1 MTRQIVRL
9 LVAGVL
15 SVAVLAGCAATT
27 PSAEQAPTAE
37 PTRTTDADRPT
48 PSRRAGHSPHP
59 SSAPS
64 DDEES
69 APAVGCAS
77 GPATKTP
84 DPALDLPPV
93 EVAVRF
99 LDGRVE
105 PAPDRVEVPLG
116 STVVL
121 RAEVD
126 TAAEIH
132 VHGYDV
138 MADAEPGEPVC
149 LEVLADTPGVFD
161 VEAHPETLL
170 LQLAV
175 R

>member
-1 MTRQIVRL
+1 MTRQIIRL
-9 LVAGVL
+9 LVAGAL
-15 SVAVLAGCAATT
+15 AAATLAGCAATALSAGPAPEGES
-27 PSAEQAPTAE
+27 PSATTQATE
-37 PTRTTDADRPT
+37 PTRTTSSHHPT
-48 PSRRAGHSPHP
+48 HP
-59 SSAPS
+59 T
-64 DDEES
+64 DGES
-69 APAVGCAS
+69 APAAGCTNDS
-77 GPATKTP
+77 TTEPAT
-84 DPALDLPPV
+84 DPGPDLPLV
-93 EVAVRF
+93 EVDVQL
-99 LDGRVE
+99 LDGTVE
-105 PAPDRVEVPLG
+105 PAPARIDIPLG

-138 MADAEPGEPVC
+138 AADAEPGEPVC

>member
-1 MTRQIVRL
+1 V
-9 LVAGVL
+9 
-15 SVAVLAGCAATT
+15 
-27 PSAEQAPTAE
+27 
-37 PTRTTDADRPT
+37 D
-48 PSRRAGHSPHP
+48 
-59 SSAPS
+59 
-64 DDEES
+64 
-69 APAVGCAS
+69 
-77 GPATKTP
+77 
-84 DPALDLPPV
+84 
-93 EVAVRF
+93 VRF
-99 LDGRVE
+99 VDGRVE
-105 PAPDRVEVPLG
+105 PAPDRVDVPLG

-126 TAAEIH
+126 APAEIH

-138 MADAEPGEPVC
+138 MADAEPGEPAC

>member
-1 MTRQIVRL
+1 MTRMTTPYL
-9 LVAGVL
+9 LTRAAAVAVSAVAVAG
-15 SVAVLAGCAATT
+15 VLAGCAVGGDAAGPADAPPAGTA
-27 PSAEQAPTAE
+27 SAEASASDTAHQDHHE
-37 PTRTTDADRPT
+37 AGTCTDD
-48 PSRRAGHSPHP
+48 
-59 SSAPS
+59 
-64 DDEES
+64 
-69 APAVGCAS
+69 
-77 GPATKTP
+77 PATGE
-84 DPALDLPPV
+84 PPV
-93 EVAVRF
+93 EVEVRF
-99 LDGRVE
+99 ADGRVE
-105 PAPDRVEVPLG
+105 PAPGRVEVPLG

-126 TAAEIH
+126 TPAEIH

-138 MADAEPGEPVC
+138 AADAAPGDPVC